1 MTALTVDFAA
11 TFRQA
16 ADIIRTNGHNK
27 GDYYRIPE
35 TGVGIQLAPAEC
47 PVCAAGAI
55 SIALTGAPK
64 PSGHDVPLVE
74 AAVRRF
80 MQHLIPGYKRAL
92 AIWDLGVLWNDVE
105 ERTVDQVIAA
115 FEAAARA
122 EETTGVKAA

>member
-1 MTALTVDFAA
+1 MSIDFAG
-11 TFRQA
+11 TYRLA
-16 ADIIRTNGHNK
+16 ANVIRTNGHNK

-35 TGVGIQLAPAEC
+35 TGVGVQLTPAEC
-47 PVCAAGAI
+47 PVCAVGAI

-64 PSGHDVPLVE
+64 PDRWDVPLVE

-92 AIWDLGVLWNDVE
+92 AIWDLGVLWNDKP
-105 ERTVDQVIAA
+105 ERTAADVIAA

-122 EETTGVKAA
+122 EETAEVAA

>member
-1 MTALTVDFAA
+1 MTTLTTDFAT
-11 TFRQA
+11 TFRRA

-27 GDYYRIPE
+27 GDYYRFPE

-74 AAVRRF
+74 AAARRLLE
-80 MQHLIPGYKRAL
+80 HLIPGYKRAL
-92 AIWDLGVLWNDVE
+92 AIWDLGLWNDAD
-105 ERTVDQVIAA
+105 ERTADQVIAA
-115 FEAAARA
+115 FEDAARA
-122 EETTGVKAA
+122 EETAGVKAA